1 MSDAEVLE
9 AVKASQARQAPVPA
23 PANAEADEIT
33 FDTDATATTDKPA
46 SLIPPLSERP
56 CWRVLEDWAVSEGGK
71 LRPGVWFFGI
81 KNGKGNAPQSLT
93 ETYVCGPLHIV
104 AVTTNAN
111 DSAYGRLLRFKTTLG
126 RWKTWA
132 MPMELLKGDGA
143 DLRGELLD
151 MGLELDPMARHLLP
165 QYIQHRTPKQHIRCT
180 EQTGWAGGHC
190 MAFVLPDK
198 VIGPDAAGVVYQS
211 GERSSDEFTMGGTL
225 AGWQSGIA
233 AQSVRNPLL
242 TLSICTAFAGPLL
255 ARCNAESGGIHL
267 VGDSSTGKSTAIEAA
282 RSVWGGPGYKR
293 SWRTT
298 GNGLEGA
305 AALFNDCLLALDEIS
320 ECDPREVGA
329 IVYSLG
335 NGRGKQRAG
344 RSGAA
349 RHVKTWRCSVIS
361 SGERTIG
368 TTMME
373 GGHRIKAGQSVRLLD
388 VPVQRQHGAWDELH
402 AHLTGHALSDDLK
415 RQANIHFGHAGRA
428 FLVRVTCDESDFS
441 QALETIKAMPEFSS
455 GTDADGQVKRAAA
468 RFALLGLA
476 GELATDYG
484 VTQWPE
490 GEAIAAAAVG
500 FEAWK
505 MLRGDNQNSHEHRQ
519 ILERLTGF
527 LERHGDSRFTDKNAT
542 IDPARATLVRDRAGW
557 YEGTHEGRTYL
568 FTASGLKEALRGF
581 DFERAKTVLQTAGVM
596 PQRKAG
602 GKRAD
607 PVRIA
612 GEVVRVYTVHQW
624 ALYPE
629 GDQS

>member
-1 MSDAEVLE
+1 MSDADILE
-9 AVKASQARQAPVPA
+9 AVKVRQSRQEPA
-23 PANAEADEIT
+23 PTPALAVPDVIV
-33 FDTDATATTDKPA
+33 FDTGATAPADQPA
-46 SLIPPLSERP
+46 SLIPGLSDRP
-56 CWRVLEDWAVSEGGK
+56 CWRVLEDWAVCEGGK
-71 LRPGVWFFGI
+71 LRPGVWYFGI
-81 KNGKGNAPQSLT
+81 KNGKGNAPQVLT
-93 ETYVCGPLHIV
+93 QTYVCGPLHVV
-104 AVTTNAN
+104 AVTTNAS

-132 MPMELLKGDGA
+132 MPMELLKGDGT

-180 EQTGWAGGHC
+180 EQTGWAGGDC
-190 MAFVLPDK
+190 AAFVLPDK

-211 GERSSDEFTMGGTL
+211 GERASDEFTMGGTL
-225 AGWQSGIA
+225 AGWQAGIA
-233 AQSVRNPLL
+233 AQSVGNPLL
-242 TLSICTAFAGPLL
+242 TLAICTAFAGPVL

-267 VGDSSTGKSTAIEAA
+267 VGNSSTGKSTAIEAA

-361 SGERTIG
+361 SGEHTIG

-373 GGHRIKAGQSVRLLD
+373 GGHRIKAGQAVRLLD

-402 AHLTGHALSDDLK
+402 THMSGHALSDDLK

-428 FLVRVTCDESDFS
+428 FLEHLAYDESDFAES
-441 QALETIKAMPEFSS
+441 LETIKAMPEFSS
-455 GTDADGQVKRAAA
+455 GADADGQVKRAAA
-468 RFALLGLA
+468 RFALLATA
-476 GELATDYG
+476 GELATEYG
-484 VTQWPE
+484 VTPWPE

-500 FEAWK
+500 FTAWK
-505 MLRGDNQNSHEHRQ
+505 MLRGDNQASHEHQQ
-519 ILERLTGF
+519 ILERLAEF
-527 LERHGDSRFTDKNAT
+527 LEKHGDSRFTDKDALP
-542 IDPARATLVRDRAGW
+542 DPTRAALVRERAGW
-557 YEGTHEGRTYL
+557 YEGSNQGRVYL
-568 FTASGLKEALRGF
+568 FTAAGLKEALRGF
-581 DFERAKTVLQTAGVM
+581 DFERAKTVLQVAGVM
-596 PQRKAG
+596 PKREAG
-602 GKRAD
+602 GRRSESIR
-607 PVRIA
+607 VA
-612 GEVVRVYTVHQW
+612 GDKVRVYTVHQW

-629 GDQS
+629 GESS